1 MIEQFAIL
9 VTSCD
14 KYSDL
19 WEGFFSQLNANL
31 SLPIKKYLI
40 ANHKKYDG
48 SFSNQVETICIGD
61 DVSWSDGLG
70 IALNHI
76 QEEKIF
82 VIVEDFF
89 ISKKIDEDF
98 MREVISF
105 SQSQNTQL
113 IHFANLPGSVDSQF
127 PKYLKCDN
135 GMPYLTS
142 VCGIW
147 DRRYMKSLL
156 LNGENAWQFEIYG
169 SYRAQFSGDR
179 IYCLRTPLFEFKN
192 MVQKG
197 AWVKSNV
204 AWARENGVPMSF
216 DHRPIQPS
224 SLFYFKDF
232 YFQLMWRFPWRM
244 RVGLLNLFRKLF
256 VSY

>member
-1 MIEQFAIL
+1 MNEQFAIL

-19 WEGFFSQLNANL
+19 WEGFFSQLNTNL

-48 SFSNQVETICIGD
+48 EYANQVETICIGD
-61 DVSWSDGLG
+61 DVSWSNGLG
-70 IALNHI
+70 MALDHI
-76 QEEKIF
+76 SEDKIF

-89 ISKKIDEDF
+89 ISRVIDENVMKD
-98 MREVISF
+98 VIHF

-113 IHFANLPGSVDSQF
+113 IHFAKLPGSVQSKF
-127 PKYLKCDN
+127 PKYSKCSN
-135 GMPYLTS
+135 GMPYLIG

-147 DRRYMKSLL
+147 DRKYMKSLL
-156 LNGENAWQFEIYG
+156 INGENAWQFEIYG

-179 IYCLRTPLFEFKN
+179 IYCLKSPLFEFKN

-204 AWARENGVPMSF
+204 AWAKSLCIPGAF
-216 DHRPIQPS
+216 DGRPIQPS
-224 SLFYFKDF
+224 LLFYLKNF
-232 YFQLMWRFPWRM
+232 YFQLMWHFPWQK
-244 RVGLLNLFRKLF
+244 RVSLLNLFRKLF